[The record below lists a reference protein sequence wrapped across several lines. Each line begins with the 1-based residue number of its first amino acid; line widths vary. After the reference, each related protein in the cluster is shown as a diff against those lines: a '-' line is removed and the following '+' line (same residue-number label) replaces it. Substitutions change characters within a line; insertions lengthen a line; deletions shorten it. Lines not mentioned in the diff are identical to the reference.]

1 LNDDHSAYG
10 DAQVLRHHKL
20 GVNQVRF
27 SPQGTMLATAA
38 SDGTAIVW
46 DLSVK
51 LNVGKTKCP

>member
-1 LNDDHSAYG
+1 
-10 DAQVLRHHKL
+10 LRHHKL

-46 DLSVK
+46 DLSVNPMSVK
-51 LNVGKTKCP
+51 LNVGKNKRR